1 MSTLPKPVHERLK
14 SEFRV
19 TASKVAEA
27 RDIRGKI
34 YYFSAFFGE
43 ASRQL
48 NIHWHPDLALL
59 WMVAQGACQ
68 AVNSRGAQTGD
79 ADFPF
84 GGFPDGLP
92 QAINEVSNELAV
104 AFEGE
109 EMDVPRLYAAL
120 ARAAELAYAM
130 TGNGAYLCDKG
141 MIRI

>member
-1 MSTLPKPVHERLK
+1 MPSLPKQVHKRLAE
-14 SEFRV
+14 EFRYA
-19 TASKVAEA
+19 ASKVAEA
-27 RDIRGKI
+27 GDIRGKI
-34 YYFSAFFGE
+34 YYFSIFYGDAG
-43 ASRQL
+43 RQL
-48 NIHWHPDLALL
+48 NIHWDPDLALL
-59 WMVAQGACQ
+59 WVVTQGACQ
-68 AVNSRGAQTGD
+68 AVNNRGAQTGD

-120 ARAAELAYAM
+120 ARTAELAYAM